1 MKKTKLDSEH
11 TFLQFLMMF
20 LSLAILLI
28 FSHFVE
34 NLLWFENSTTV
45 IPITSGILI
54 ILISGIS
61 FYRYTLKPKERR
73 FLLFGIFF
81 LLLGLLTLFITFTN
95 SLSFS
100 TSLVISIALIL
111 PLLFILIFFFIK
123 KNWLYS
129 NLEFWILFS
138 LSLFIFSRIFF
149 LEAFLRRELGLL
161 NYSYLISL
169 FGYLALGIG
178 FVNEVCEV
186 LPKKKRAKRGKKK

>member
-34 NLLWFENSTTV
+34 TLLWFENSTTILSV
-45 IPITSGILI
+45 ISGVLV
-54 ILISGIS
+54 ILISGVS

-73 FLLFGIFF
+73 FLLLGIFF
-81 LLLGLLTLFITFTN
+81 LLLGLLTLFTTL
-95 SLSFS
+95 SSTLSFS
-100 TSLVISIALIL
+100 TRLVISMALIL
-111 PLLFILIFFFIK
+111 PLLFILILFFIK

-138 LSLFIFSRIFF
+138 LSLFIFSRVFF
-149 LEAFLRRELGLL
+149 LEALSKRELGLL

>member
-34 NLLWFENSTTV
+34 SLLWFENSTTV